1 MRRAAFACL
10 LAVVAAPFVVTH
22 ARADQG
28 KHPSPAAVKAA
39 AHHFERA
46 KELYQAGNYDDAI
59 SELETARAL
68 DPYAKDL
75 VYNLGLVHEKAGHIE
90 NALHFYKL
98 YLEMDLEPSERA
110 RAESIVHRLEGARVH
125 EQPTTT
131 ATATATAPPTGTY
144 VPPPP
149 PPAHGR
155 VDGLTVISAVLA
167 LGGFGVGTGFGLAA
181 LGARPASGLVTGDAP
196 PANLTFQEL
205 QAQTDH
211 AHTLA
216 IAADIGFLA
225 GLAFTGLTL
234 GLFFGRTKT
243 TDTAHRPAVSFA
255 PSNGGGSVVF
265 WGSF

>member
-10 LAVVAAPFVVTH
+10 LAAVVAPFVVTH

-28 KHPSPAAVKAA
+28 KHPSPEAVRAA
-39 AHHFERA
+39 ANHFQKA
-46 KELYQAGNYDDAI
+46 KDLYQSGNYDEAI

-90 NALHFYKL
+90 KALHFYKL
-98 YLEMDLEPSERA
+98 YLELDLDPGERSH
-110 RAESIVHRLEGARVH
+110 AESIVHRLEGARVH
-125 EQPTTT
+125 EPTPT
-131 ATATATAPPTGTY
+131 ATATATVTAPPTGTY
-144 VPPPP
+144 APPPP
-149 PPAHGR
+149 GHGR

-167 LGGFGVGTGFGLAA
+167 LGGFGVGTGFGIAA

-196 PANLTFQEL
+196 PANLTFQDL

-216 IAADIGFLA
+216 IAADIGFIA
-225 GLAFTGLTL
+225 GIAFTGLTL
-234 GLFFGRTKT
+234 GLFFGRTKSA
-243 TDTAHRPAVSFA
+243 DSARKPAVAFA
-255 PSNGGGSVVF
+255 PANGGGSIVL
-265 WGSF
+265 WGAF